1 MHVHTHRRIDVGVEL
16 VVQALLKL
24 PLVRYIEHVFTHTGL
39 AVSRLAH
46 DVDHA
51 PGQCTHDLLVVFQ
64 QSTVRFT
71 MGGLTDREVGHD
83 NEWELLVRI
92 RVLFHTDESVTYPC
106 CDNRLNQTR
115 TINITKSPILI
126 HNKLFARFVSK
137 VEVFGAGICAV
148 VWLTKDRVRFKIDI
162 LQVVIFTVT
171 LQFR

>member
-1 MHVHTHRRIDVGVEL
+1 
-16 VVQALLKL
+16 
-24 PLVRYIEHVFTHTGL
+24 
-39 AVSRLAH
+39 
-46 DVDHA
+46 
-51 PGQCTHDLLVVFQ
+51 
-64 QSTVRFT
+64 

-126 HNKLFARFVSK
+126 HNKLFARLVSK